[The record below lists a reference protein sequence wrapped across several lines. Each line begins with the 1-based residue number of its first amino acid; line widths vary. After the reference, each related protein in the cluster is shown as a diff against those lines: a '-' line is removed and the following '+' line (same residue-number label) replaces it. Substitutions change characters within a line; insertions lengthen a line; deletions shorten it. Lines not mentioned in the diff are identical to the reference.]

1 MLAGSGWAI
10 TRLRARGTIINTYL
24 HQSHQ
29 RHMCVL
35 IRDPPSADQT
45 RDLTEPSLYHA
56 HKRCSRSQ
64 LFAPAR
70 QLPKETRRLQRWR
83 RCTHLSRRIM
93 MTVHSRST
101 SRRQSPLSR
110 SRRRGP
116 RCHQF
121 SSLPGTPWR
130 CTPTD
135 PRDKI
140 IDEGKRPIFGA
151 FLSTLSSLHQ

>member
-1 MLAGSGWAI
+1 MLAGSGGAI

-110 SRRRGP
+110 VRKTMMPVWSRFRLTCNTMMPVHASCRSDGD
-116 RCHQF
+116 RT
-121 SSLPGTPWR
+121 L
-130 CTPTD
+130 D
-135 PRDKI
+135 PSFRAPLMINDA
-140 IDEGKRPIFGA
+140 D
-151 FLSTLSSLHQ
+151 